1 MNRLD
6 RLPDELFQK
15 VFSFLK
21 TCGIEPVEYIVSEER
36 VFQTQYFPE
45 RKLRIKKWFDRPNGH
60 IVRMET
66 HRVTSYRQFTNQ
78 DSQMSMWLWRH
89 RKFVCGLC
97 RTQKEERMTRH
108 RELPSSL
115 QAQYRHLQ

>member
-66 HRVTSYRQFTNQ
+66 HRVTSYRQFTN
-78 DSQMSMWLWRH
+78 
-89 RKFVCGLC
+89 
-97 RTQKEERMTRH
+97 
-108 RELPSSL
+108 
-115 QAQYRHLQ
+115 